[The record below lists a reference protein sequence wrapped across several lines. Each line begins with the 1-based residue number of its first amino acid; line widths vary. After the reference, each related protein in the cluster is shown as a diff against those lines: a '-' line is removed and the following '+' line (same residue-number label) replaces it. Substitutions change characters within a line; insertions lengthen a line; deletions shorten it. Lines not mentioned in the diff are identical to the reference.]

1 MNRKK
6 VLALGLAGS
15 MLLGTVTTS
24 ALAVDVN
31 QLVDVEKTD
40 WFYPYVQY
48 VAERDYMQG
57 ISSNKFAPEMEM
69 TRAMFA
75 TVLYRM
81 ENPTGV
87 SEESMFVDVP
97 NGTWYTQAV
106 NWAGGNKIV
115 NGIGGNKFNPEAPIT
130 REQICTMVA
139 RYLEYAAAKHNKLY
153 KTTVVE
159 KTFPDAN
166 LISDFAK
173 DAVKKCQM
181 WGLVEGNEKGYMN
194 PQDNA
199 TRAEVAAVIERLNEL
214 MAAGVSVGG
223 GGGGGGGGD
232 STVTTETANYTV
244 RVTLDVPS
252 TVSATDPEFAVGSY
266 TVKKTTTTNNKTGDQ
281 SVAVEGDQSLSDVV
295 TALINSDDTK
305 LKNTVDGAL
314 DKVLGK
320 EFTQTVKGHEV
331 TVTID
336 EDGVISA
343 AMSVDVNDF
352 ADLEVQAVTQADL
365 EKLVDKLQKGD
376 MTFTADDVDVMADLL
391 TRVDDVVDLPDS
403 ELEAKV
409 KEVASQ
415 LGLEQLADG
424 MDAQSIRNAANTY
437 TGELKEIKAEVETQ
451 LAVNPDGTV
460 TLDRAPVLMKV
471 SVNLEKYL
479 DKAGEKF
486 TEKENAAIN
495 KLEKEIYQG
504 TTKELTADQETAAR
518 ALYNL
523 NDPENYVEMAGEG
536 KLKLKSVSDY
546 VALIRNNVLS
556 SVAFYESLNT
566 NLADDPNFY
575 LNLLTRAEDKY
586 TTSSYKDYITYD
598 VDLTKAAALLSD
610 PDGIFVDE
618 NKDFRDTMTFQV
630 KADVSEASY
639 DKVLEFITGKWSSAG
654 DILPTDIPAQLSKL
668 IGEYTLTVS
677 ITKGA

>member
-223 GGGGGGGGD
+223 GG
-232 STVTTETANYTV
+232 STPTPATPTTETATYTV
-244 RVTLDVPS
+244 RVKLDMPAS
-252 TVSATDPEFAVGSY
+252 VSGAVSVDPDFAKNY
-266 TVKKTTTTNNKTGDQ
+266 TVTITNGTTISGDKTLAAVINELIAESNTDTTN
-281 SVAVEGDQSLSDVV
+281 
-295 TALINSDDTK
+295 K
-305 LKNTVDGAL
+305 LTNGVQQAL
-314 DKVLGK
+314 DKVKGK

-331 TVTID
+331 TVKID
-336 EDGVISA
+336 ADGVISA

-352 ADLEVQAVTQADL
+352 ADLQTQATQTEL
-365 EKLVDKLQKGD
+365 ENLISKLQNGE
-376 MTFTADDVDVMADLL
+376 MSFTAADVPVMADLL
-391 TRVDDVVDLPDS
+391 DRVADVVALSDS

-415 LGLEQLADG
+415 LGMEQLADG
-424 MDAQSIRNAANTY
+424 MDAQSIRDAANTY
-437 TGELKEIKAEVETQ
+437 TGELEKIKTEVEKQ
-451 LAVNPDGTV
+451 LEENPGGTV

-495 KLEKEIYQG
+495 KLEAELYQG
-504 TTKELTADQETAAR
+504 TTKQLTADQETAAR

-546 VALIRNNVLS
+546 VDLIRNNVLK